1 MLRHFGR
8 KDVIEYI
15 DFPEV
20 SKSILE
26 GLGRF
31 ADNHLLLLFAIKND
45 PANREL
51 RICFLNTDSL
61 NLSFTF
67 PTF

>member
-8 KDVIEYI
+8 KDVIEHI

-51 RICFLNTDSL
+51 RICSQNTYSL
-61 NLSFTF
+61 NLPFTF